1 MKPTDQTLQRLLKAA
16 AKASPEA
23 ADAPPLGLET
33 RVLAQWRAAG
43 MDDDSVPLLTFLR
56 HAMFSAA
63 LVLVL
68 SAAWSFTRPGP
79 GSTGDEAAFLDYEI
93 QMSLNP

>member
-1 MKPTDQTLQRLLKAA
+1 MKPTKQAFERLLDAA
-16 AKASPEA
+16 AKAPAEPASV
-23 ADAPPLGLET
+23 PPFGLET

-68 SAAWSFTRPGP
+68 SAAWSLTRPGP